1 MRCLRLACG
10 LMVVC
15 ALFAARV
22 TVAASGAP
30 AWMHAQV
37 NAPLP
42 AHDEETNAVV
52 LYSESILTVLG
63 PGKMKRLERRAY
75 KILRREGEDV
85 GIVRIGFDSQSRIT
99 FMRGWSIPAQGKD
112 FETKDKDIIESGLT
126 GVDGGELV
134 SDVRFQILRI
144 PGSVVGNIV
153 GYEVEQEVRPYTMS
167 DEWEFQDVVPVRETS
182 YFVQLPPGWSY
193 KAFWL
198 NHAEQAPVSPAA
210 GQSRW
215 ALNSLAPMQLE
226 KKMPPWRGVAGKM
239 VLSLQPPDG
248 QQGGFQSWQQVG
260 AWYLGLTRGRR
271 DASPAIKSKVQEL
284 TASKT
289 TPLDKMQVLASF
301 VQKDIRYVAVE
312 LGIGGLQ
319 PHAAAEVYTHR
330 FGDCKDKATLL
341 SSMLEEIGIHSH
353 YVIINTVRGS
363 ILPDTPPNL
372 GFNHAILAIQLPEGV
387 DTTALPSFVTHKKL
401 GKLLFFDPTQE
412 LVPLGHLPGYLQAN
426 YGMLVTPEGGELLE
440 LPQPKADAHGVKRT
454 AKLTLDENGNL
465 SGDIV
470 EVWSGD
476 PAAEQRNALLT
487 AAQDIDQIKPV
498 ESMLTHSLGT
508 FQIVKAAVANKNVIT
523 APLEWHY
530 TLQADRYAKVAGDL
544 LLVRPRVMGSQSS
557 GLLETKD
564 PRVHPIEFET
574 PERNTDEFEITLPPN
589 FTVDDLPPPVNED
602 LGFVAYRSASE
613 VKGKVLRYTRTF
625 EIKQLS
631 VPPSKANDL
640 KNLYRTIAGDE
651 RNSAVLKRTAP

>member
-1 MRCLRLACG
+1 MA
-10 LMVVC
+10 VC
-15 ALFAARV
+15 ALLAARV

-42 AHDEETNAVV
+42 AHDEETNAVM
-52 LYSESILTVLG
+52 LYSETILTVLG

-85 GIVRIGFDSQSRIT
+85 GTVGVGFDSQSRIT

-112 FETKDKDIIESGLT
+112 FETKDKDIIESGHT
-126 GVDGGELV
+126 DVDGGELV
-134 SDVRFQILRI
+134 SDVRLRILRI

-153 GYEVEQEVRPYTMS
+153 GYEVEQEERPYTMS
-167 DEWEFQDVVPVRETS
+167 DDWGFQGTLPVREAS

-198 NHAEQAPVSPAA
+198 NHAEQAPSSPGA
-210 GQSRW
+210 GQFRW
-215 ALNSLAPMQLE
+215 TVSNVAPMRLE
-226 KKMPPWRGVAGKM
+226 NKMPPWHGVAGKM
-239 VLSLQPPDG
+239 VLALQPPDG

-284 TASKT
+284 TAGKT
-289 TPLDKMQVLASF
+289 EPSDKMQVLASF
-301 VQKDIRYVAVE
+301 VQKDIRYVGIE
-312 LGIGGLQ
+312 LGIGGHQ

-341 SSMLEEIGIHSH
+341 SSMLEEIGIHSY

-372 GFNHAILAIQLPEGV
+372 GFNHAILAIQLPEGI
-387 DTTALPSFVTHKKL
+387 DTSALPAFITHKRL
-401 GKLLFFDPTQE
+401 GKLLFFDPTQD
-412 LVPLGHLPGYLQAN
+412 LVPLGHLPGSLQAN
-426 YGMLVTPEGGELLE
+426 YGMLVTPDGGELLE
-440 LPQPKADAHGVKRT
+440 LPQPTGDSHGVKRT

-465 SGDIV
+465 SGDVV

-476 PAAEQRNALLT
+476 PAVEQRSALLT
-487 AAQDIDQIKPV
+487 ASQDIDQIKPV

-508 FQIVKAAVANKNVIT
+508 FHIVKAAVANKNVIT

-544 LLVRPRVMGSQSS
+544 LLVRPRVMGNQSS
-557 GLLETKD
+557 GLLETKY
-564 PRVHPIEFET
+564 PRVYPIEFET

-589 FTVDDLPPPVNED
+589 FTVDDLPPAVNED
-602 LGFVAYRSASE
+602 LGFVAYRSSSE

-640 KNLYRTIAGDE
+640 KNLSRIIAGDE
-651 RNSAVLKRTAP
+651 RNSAVLKRTTP